1 MKLLFELS
9 TPEWARQFGVTDNG
23 LAILQSASTYATR
36 EEQESYIKKYSKPL
50 DSAGLLN
57 ALSHAHDK
65 GLL

>member
-9 TPEWARQFGVTDNG
+9 TPDWARQFGVTDNG
-23 LAILQSASTYATR
+23 LGILQSASTYASR
-36 EEQESYIKKYSKPL
+36 AEQEAYIRKNSKAL
-50 DSAGLLN
+50 ETAGLLN